1 MATLDSEHKLLLQQ
15 LHKSTQLNMVV
26 LISSSTFGISKM
38 IAGVTLCGML
48 LLGSTLGAPSGS
60 GNVYLYPCGN
70 CKCDA
75 TQSVTGFTGST
86 GCLDVNDQTAVGLT
100 RSGGY
105 ETTCSLYSQPGCQ
118 GDAQSAGVYSGES
131 WGCTA
136 GNNRILSVQCYYNV

>member
-1 MATLDSEHKLLLQQ
+1 MPTLDSEHKLLRQ
-15 LHKSTQLNMVV
+15 LRKPTQLNMVV
-26 LISSSTFGISKM
+26 LVSSSTFGISKM

-48 LLGSTLGAPSGS
+48 FGSTLGAPPSS
-60 GNVYLYPCGN
+60 GNVYIYPCGN

-86 GCLDVNDQTAVGLT
+86 GCLEVNDQTAIGLT
-100 RSGGY
+100 RGSY
-105 ETTCSLYSQPGCQ
+105 ETTCSIYFQPGCQ